1 MFILWLRAHGF
12 DLHFDATKMHFF
24 SRANKKKTRDEHT
37 CLHNEEY
44 VCGLVI
50 AIRHGVPDA
59 TQTWVTNGWA
69 RTEGGGYYLEA
80 VTRPAMIECLFIMS
94 IDVISIT
101 TYQMKNILHTN
112 LLAVRCE
119 EGEPGE
125 IPLPSL
131 RIIFLLM
138 TRPLRFLILPQWAKV
153 LKLRV
158 FPCHTRPTWGF
169 LKCNTYRHQQL

>member
-1 MFILWLRAHGF
+1 M
-12 DLHFDATKMHFF
+12 
-24 SRANKKKTRDEHT
+24 RDEHI

-59 TQTWVTNGWA
+59 TQTWVTNGWT
-69 RTEGGGYYLEA
+69 RTEGGGYYLET

-94 IDVISIT
+94 IDVISIS

-158 FPCHTRPTWGF
+158 FPCHARPTWGF